1 MRELTI
7 SLDGESKTPLYEQI
21 YQHLKMEIQ
30 KRQIL
35 PGSVCLLRV
44 H

>member
-30 KRQIL
+30 RGRYS